1 MTVGGNLCSELTTGM
16 RRGQLC
22 GQKWTAVDLEAGEI
36 TVHDNRVVV
45 WNAKHQA
52 KNPETNRKSK
62 AVRTKCHE

>member
-1 MTVGGNLCSELTTGM
+1 M
-16 RRGQLC
+16 C
-22 GQKWTAVDLEAGEI
+22 GHKWTAVDLEAGEI
-36 TVHDNRVVV
+36 TVHDNRVVA